1 MTLIVRSNNFAA
13 VAAAFSR
20 LRSKQVLVGVPATD
34 ADRESGD
41 PMNNA
46 QLAYLHDKGSPANN
60 IPARPF
66 MQPGMQSGKQAI
78 VSQLE
83 GAAQAAIRGDPD
95 GVDRRLNA
103 AGTAAQSAIR
113 RYINTGIAP
122 VLSEWTL
129 MQRARRGRKGA
140 AQELK
145 NRREGKPASLTLAK
159 PLIDTGQLR
168 NSITYVIRV
177 R

>member
-1 MTLIVRSNNFAA
+1 MTLEIRRDNYAA
-13 VAAAFSR
+13 VAAAFAR
-20 LRSKQVLVGVPATD
+20 LKSKQVLVGVPATEASRKD
-34 ADRESGD
+34 GD

-60 IPARPF
+60 ILARPF
-66 MQPGMQSGKQAI
+66 MQPGIQAGKEAI
-78 VSQLE
+78 VAQLE

-103 AGTAAQSAIR
+103 AGLAAQSAIR
-113 RYINTGIAP
+113 KMINSGIAP
-122 VLSEWTL
+122 ALAAATIAA
-129 MQRARRGRKGA
+129 RKRRGITR
-140 AQELK
+140 
-145 NRREGKPASLTLAK
+145 TK